1 MSEQQ
6 KHDLMGILSQGGLD
20 LSADVP
26 TLRAAF
32 NELMAR
38 VPVAGDVDQKPTTI
52 GGVNAIDVTIRGLE
66 TAGTILYFHGG
77 VYVIGTAVA
86 TVPLVSDLARRT
98 RAKVVTV
105 DYRLAPEY
113 PFPAAVDDAL
123 AVYKGLLAQ
132 GADARQIALAGESA
146 GGGLAVA
153 TLLALRDTSLPLP
166 SSALLMS
173 PYADLTLSGETI
185 VERAA
190 IDPILTPVGLRLRVP
205 DYVGGADASDPE
217 ISPIFADLSGLPPL
231 LIQVGSNEILLSDA
245 IRLAGRA
252 ARADVPVTLDVTPG
266 VPHVFQGFAGLL
278 DEGSAALDRAATF
291 LRTQFAANQPS

>member
-77 VYVIGTAVA
+77 VYVIGSAMA

-98 RAKVVTV
+98 HAGVVTV

-113 PFPAAVDDAL
+113 PYPAAVPKSMLML
-123 AVYKGLLAQ
+123 APVM
-132 GADARQIALAGESA
+132 GAAD
-146 GGGLAVA
+146 GLARKN
-153 TLLALRDTSLPLP
+153 T
-166 SSALLMS
+166 SSATSSGVMNRAFS
-173 PYADLTLSGETI
+173 PCA
-185 VERAA
+185 
-190 IDPILTPVGLRLRVP
+190 
-205 DYVGGADASDPE
+205 
-217 ISPIFADLSGLPPL
+217 
-231 LIQVGSNEILLSDA
+231 
-245 IRLAGRA
+245 
-252 ARADVPVTLDVTPG
+252 
-266 VPHVFQGFAGLL
+266 
-278 DEGSAALDRAATF
+278 
-291 LRTQFAANQPS
+291 

>member
-20 LSADVP
+20 LTADVP
-26 TLRAAF
+26 TMRAAF
-32 NELMAR
+32 NDLMAR
-38 VPVAGDVDQKPTTI
+38 VPVPDDVDQKPTTI
-52 GGVNAIDVTIRGLE
+52 GGVDAIDVSIRGLE

-98 RAKVVTV
+98 HANVITV
-105 DYRLAPEY
+105 DYRLAPEHR
-113 PFPAAVDDAL
+113 FPAAVDDAV

-132 GADARQIALAGESA
+132 GVHAGQIALAGESA

-153 TLLALRDTSLPLP
+153 TFLTLRDSNVRLP
-166 SSALLMS
+166 SSALVMS

-185 VERAA
+185 VGKAT
-190 IDPILTPVGLRLRVP
+190 IDPILTPEGLRLRVQ
-205 DYVGGADASDPE
+205 DYVADGDASDPR
-217 ISPIFADLSGLPPL
+217 ISPIFGDLRGLPPL

-245 IRLAGRA
+245 VRLAGRA
-252 ARADVPVTLDVTPG
+252 AQDDVPVTLDVTPG
-266 VPHVFQGFAGLL
+266 VPHVFQGFAALV
-278 DEGSAALDRAATF
+278 DEASAALDRAGTF
-291 LRTQFAANQPS
+291 LRTQLDANQPR